1 KESVMKFCDV
11 ASVFE
16 QIESISSR
24 NEITQTLAQLF
35 KQANSQE
42 AKIITYFSLGSL
54 YPSYQKVQIN
64 IAQNTVMQVLA
75 RLFDRPIDEVKKE
88 VKQAGDLGLYVM
100 AHAQK
105 RICTVSVQELY
116 DRLCGLGGFVGQ
128 GSNEDKIQDLYEL
141 LQTVDVIT
149 AKYVV
154 RIVTQTLRLG
164 FSDMTII
171 DALSWMHA
179 GDKTLKDP
187 LEHAYNVCADLGLV
201 AQTLKEQGVEGIDR
215 FVPTV
220 GIPIR
225 PAAAERLPSAQ
236 AIIDKLGTCIAQPKL
251 DGFRLQVHMKKD
263 SQGFVQTHFFS
274 RNLIDMSYMFP
285 DIEDEVKKLSID
297 SLICEGEAIA
307 FDSATGQFLP
317 FQETVKRKRKHDIGQ
332 VSQELPLRLFIFDV
346 LYLNGRSLLDVPY
359 VNRRQMLLE
368 MLPESDE
375 KISTIHEQVVRTA
388 KELEYFFLQH
398 ISDGLEGVVVK
409 RSDALYQPGKRNFNW
424 IKLKQQE
431 GQSLLKDTVDVVV
444 LGYYYGQGKRAS
456 FGIGAFLV
464 GVYNAKIDRFETIA
478 KIGTGLTDAEWKALK
493 EKCDALS
500 VQKIPSSVVIPKEL
514 LPDVLVTPQIVCE
527 AMADN
532 ITQSPLHTA
541 GKTDSE
547 LGYALRFPRFIQ
559 YRIDKSV
566 YDATTVTEIVSM
578 FASQYSKKE

>member
-1 KESVMKFCDV
+1 MRVKFCDV
-11 ASVFE
+11 AKVFD

-24 NEITQTLAQLF
+24 NEITQVLAQLY
-35 KQANSQE
+35 KQANAQE
-42 AKIITYFSLGSL
+42 AKIITYFSLGAL

-64 IAQNTVMQVLA
+64 IAQNTVIQVLA
-75 RLFDRPIDEVKKE
+75 RLFNKDLDEVKKE
-88 VKQAGDLGLYVM
+88 VKQVGDVGVYVVT
-100 AHAQK
+100 HAQSLA
-105 RICTVSVQELY
+105 CTLSVEQLY
-116 DRLCGLGGFVGQ
+116 ARLCGLGDFVGQ
-128 GSNEDKIQDLYEL
+128 GSSEKKIQSLCDL
-141 LQTVDVIT
+141 LQEVDVVT

-179 GDKTLKDP
+179 GNKTLKDP

-236 AIIDKLGTCIAQPKL
+236 AIIDKLSTCIVQPKL

-263 SQGFVQTHFFS
+263 RFGVLHTSFFS
-274 RNLIDMSYMFP
+274 RNLIDMSSMFP
-285 DIEDEVKKLSID
+285 DIQEEVKKLPVD

-332 VSQELPLRLFIFDV
+332 VSQELPLKLFIFDV
-346 LYLNGRSLLDVPY
+346 LFLNGQSLLDEPY
-359 VNRRQMLLE
+359 LKRRQMLLE
-368 MLPESDE
+368 ILPESDE
-375 KISTIHEQVVRTA
+375 KISTIHEQVVHTA
-388 KELEYFFLQH
+388 KELEHFFLQH

-409 RSDALYQPGKRNFNW
+409 RPDAVYQPGKRNFNW

-444 LGYYYGQGKRAS
+444 LGYYYGQGKRAG

-464 GVYNAKIDRFETIA
+464 GVYNDKLDRFETIA
-478 KIGTGLTDAEWKALK
+478 KIGTGLSDVEWKTLK
-493 EKCDALS
+493 ERCDAIA
-500 VQKIPSSVVIPKEL
+500 VQKIPSSVVIPREL
-514 LPDVLVTPQIVCE
+514 MPDVLVTPQIVCE

-532 ITQSPLHTA
+532 ITQSPLHAA
-541 GKTDSE
+541 GKTETE

-559 YRIDKSV
+559 YRVDKSV
-566 YDATTVTEIVSM
+566 YDATTVKEIISL
-578 FASQYSKKE
+578 FQTQYSKKD

>member
-1 KESVMKFCDV
+1 MKFCDV

-88 VKQAGDLGLYVM
+88 VKHAGDLGLYVM

-105 RICTVSVQELY
+105 RTCTLSVQELY

-236 AIIDKLGTCIAQPKL
+236 AIIDKLGTCIVQPKL

-263 SQGFVQTHFFS
+263 ALGFVQTHFFS

-285 DIEDEVKKLSID
+285 DIEDEVKKLSVD

-359 VNRRQMLLE
+359 VKRREMLLE

-541 GKTDSE
+541 GKTHSE